1 LEFSVIRKKYVS
13 ATDEVDRLKGS
24 LAESEKKLSV
34 MDSQLKHSQFIIK
47 KLVDASRDAISEF
60 NELRQR
66 FANEVDRRKEIEQQ
80 YQRLLIQ
87 TEPIST
93 ARTGAQQLEDELA
106 TLRVQLRDTLME
118 FEQHKV
124 R

>member
-13 ATDEVDRLKGS
+13 ATDEVERLKGS